1 MMHCFTLL
9 IVLFSTVFPLDA
21 ERFHVDDLGYIY
33 GVREYS
39 LTLYDRDGKL
49 RFVYSRMDLGSP
61 SQLDVSDP
69 LRPLLFYPETGTLVA
84 LDNTLS
90 EQRVLRLWDGGWGMP
105 QWVASGVN
113 QEFWVYDALNK
124 EVIRI
129 DDRMIRRAGTGYLP
143 AVTGHSP
150 EIVGMAERHEQ
161 LIIADRTHGLWIFD
175 RFGTFVRSIPIQG
188 LRELRTHASGMSLAT
203 DHGLFWMRYGEM
215 LPTLVTLPQ
224 PAEHADVDA
233 KRMYLHIAGQLWIY
247 DR

>member
-1 MMHCFTLL
+1 MPF
-9 IVLFSTVFPLDA
+9 IAIAFAVFSTVFPLDA
-21 ERFHVDDLGYIY
+21 ERFRVDDLGYIY
-33 GVREYS
+33 GVRDYS
-39 LTLYDRDGKL
+39 LTLYDRNGRM
-49 RFVYSRMDLGSP
+49 RFVYSRMDLGAP
-61 SQLDVSDP
+61 AQLDVSDP

-105 QWVASGVN
+105 EWVASGVN

-129 DDRMIRRAGTGYLP
+129 DDRMTRRAGTGYLP

-161 LIIADRTHGLWIFD
+161 LIVADRAYGLWIFD
-175 RFGTFVRSIPIQG
+175 RFGTFVRGIPVQG
-188 LRELRTHASGMSLAT
+188 LRELRTHASGMTLLS
-203 DHGLFWMRYGEM
+203 DYGVFWMRYGDL
-215 LPTLVTLPQ
+215 LPQLLVLPQ
-224 PAEHADVDA
+224 PADQADADA
-233 KRMYLHIAGQLWIY
+233 KKLYLHVAGQLWIY

>member
-1 MMHCFTLL
+1 MHCFTLVFL
-9 IVLFSTVFPLDA
+9 VFSTVFPLDA
-21 ERFHVDDLGYIY
+21 ERFLVDDLGYIY
-33 GVREYS
+33 GVRDYS
-39 LTLYDRDGKL
+39 LTLYDRDGRM

-69 LRPLLFYPETGTLVA
+69 LRPLVFYPETGTLVA

-90 EQRVLRLWDGGWGMP
+90 EQRVLRLWDAGWGMP

-188 LRELRTHASGMSLAT
+188 LRELRTHASGMCLAT
-203 DHGLFWMRYGEM
+203 DYGLFWMRYGDL
-215 LPTLVTLPQ
+215 LPELIALPQ
-224 PAEHADVDA
+224 PTNHAAADR
-233 KRMYLHIAGQLWIY
+233 KHIYLLIAGQLWIY